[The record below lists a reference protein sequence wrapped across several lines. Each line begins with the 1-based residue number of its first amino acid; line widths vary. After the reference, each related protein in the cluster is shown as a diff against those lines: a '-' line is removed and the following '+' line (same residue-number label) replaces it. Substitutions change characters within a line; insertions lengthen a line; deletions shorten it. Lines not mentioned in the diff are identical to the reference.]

1 MRGIVSSNQSHRYF
15 YPMDSNGETQN
26 VVENFNQV
34 QPHSQAYSQPQS
46 DDEEAQA
53 QSFMVPQ
60 SEFENL
66 KALTLKIES
75 EACETIQKKD
85 AFIEQMRAE
94 MQEMSEQHKID
105 LDEHR
110 LQSEIRITD
119 LEQKVKRQDERLAI
133 FEANAEF

>member
-1 MRGIVSSNQSHRYF
+1 
-15 YPMDSNGETQN
+15 
-26 VVENFNQV
+26 
-34 QPHSQAYSQPQS
+34 
-46 DDEEAQA
+46 
-53 QSFMVPQ
+53 MVPQ

-94 MQEMSEQHKID
+94 MQEMSERHNID
-105 LDEHR
+105 IDEHR

>member
-1 MRGIVSSNQSHRYF
+1 
-15 YPMDSNGETQN
+15 
-26 VVENFNQV
+26 
-34 QPHSQAYSQPQS
+34 
-46 DDEEAQA
+46 
-53 QSFMVPQ
+53 MVPQ

-66 KALTLKIES
+66 KALTSKIES

-94 MQEMSEQHKID
+94 MQEMSERHKID
-105 LDEHR
+105 MDEHR
-110 LQSEIRITD
+110 LQSEIRIAD